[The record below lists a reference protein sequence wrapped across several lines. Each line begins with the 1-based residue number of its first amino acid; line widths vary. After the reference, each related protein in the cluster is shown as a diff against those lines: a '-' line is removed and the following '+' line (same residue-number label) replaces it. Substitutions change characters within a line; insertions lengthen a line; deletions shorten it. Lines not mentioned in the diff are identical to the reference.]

1 MSWFGA
7 FNATEVGLAGENHSI
22 GRGVVLAQLTT
33 GPTSSVG
40 PFELGGLARGSLSGK
55 GAELRFEGSKFQI
68 CPGNGNAM
76 RRKGFDKVRDKVF
89 DKV

>member
-1 MSWFGA
+1 MAGLQPSGPGDMEYDSWITA
-7 FNATEVGLAGENHSI
+7 LK
-22 GRGVVLAQLTT
+22 RGVNRDKAW
-33 GPTSSVG
+33 G
-40 PFELGGLARGSLSGK
+40 EGK